1 MTFTRSA
8 AALGA
13 AVALAGAAAGIAG
26 CGSSGN
32 PSTASSAPAKLVVW
46 RMGGSVPSQ
55 VAWMNGVTA
64 QFHKQFPQYK
74 STKVAV
80 DWIPWATGPPTG
92 RTL

>member
-26 CGSSGN
+26 CGSSN
-32 PSTASSAPAKLVVW
+32 NNSSTASSAPAKLVVW
-46 RMGGSVPSQ
+46 RMGASVPSQ
-55 VAWMNGVTA
+55 VSWMNGVTA

-74 STKVAV
+74 STKVVV
-80 DWIPWATGPPTG
+80 DWIPWGNPNG
-92 RTL
+92 